1 MGYPLRQGGYLSAP
15 RVAAG
20 RSRVL
25 FNIGVATSSMTAVSE
40 TAYAK
45 YVGAWSQTLTS
56 LDVELFIHGV
66 AAAGAGWAEVAVATG
81 DYTAK
86 ASATNLTIL
95 GYADVD
101 AEVKVASTR
110 IEVKTISGI
119 SIPANKDIWILF
131 ASSHA
136 TTQASL
142 RTDVTDFHGDARTRA
157 STRPSTNLNTALQFD
172 NSFAGITIPMLRA
185 VVTS

>member
-1 MGYPLRQGGYLSAP
+1 MYPRRGTGNYMGGAKGQSTN
-15 RVAAG
+15 
-20 RSRVL
+20 RVL
-25 FNIGVATSSMTAVSE
+25 FNIGVATSSMVVVSQ

-45 YVGAWSQTLTS
+45 YVGSWSQPLSS
-56 LDVELFIHGV
+56 LDVELFIHGTV
-66 AAAGAGWAEVAVATG
+66 AAGAGWAEVAVAIG

-86 ASATNLTIL
+86 AAATNLTIL

-110 IEVKTISGI
+110 IETKTISGI
-119 SIPANKDIWILF
+119 SIPARKDIFVIY

-142 RTDVTDFHGDARTRA
+142 RTDVPDFHGDVRTRA
-157 STRPSTNLNTALQFD
+157 ACRPSTNLNTALQFD
-172 NSFAGITIPMLRA
+172 NSFSGLTIPMLRA
-185 VVTS
+185 VATS